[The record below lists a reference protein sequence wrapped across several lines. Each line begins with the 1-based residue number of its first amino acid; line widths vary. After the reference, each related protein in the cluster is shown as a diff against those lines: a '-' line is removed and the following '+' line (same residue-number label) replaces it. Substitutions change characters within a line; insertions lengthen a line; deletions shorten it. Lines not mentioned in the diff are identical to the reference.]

1 MRIPKQSRF
10 LISGHSGPSYG
21 NNRVVKIILDLY
33 FDLFSK
39 NVNFGPISGK
49 KASVVLL
56 KKSVNIDHFVNTR
69 LFPGASKMSL
79 DLIVC
84 VAALSLRYGIASP
97 DLKICPKKRKANE
110 ILTGGVSAS
119 TRYYHLA
126 QNVDS
131 HRDNCLVG

>member
-1 MRIPKQSRF
+1 MTCFRKLQISVLSPEKNAYFGRIFVF
-10 LISGHSGPSYG
+10 LS
-21 NNRVVKIILDLY
+21 
-33 FDLFSK
+33 
-39 NVNFGPISGK
+39 VNFEP
-49 KASVVLL
+49 
-56 KKSVNIDHFVNTR
+56 FVNTR

-97 DLKICPKKRKANE
+97 DLKICHKKRKANE

-119 TRYYHLA
+119 TRYGIITFIA

-131 HRDNCLVG
+131 HRDSLP